1 MEFLRSVIAVLRV
14 LLLIADLWAV
24 TQGVGAPLNLAKDC
38 ERALRLDRE
47 TTTQS
52 SLSST
57 IEERQALQLIKRW
70 CSAYAQH
77 NPARIAEL
85 QASEVEIVDRFGG
98 FHRLST
104 RKDQERFWAEGFDI
118 IQAGEFHPQC
128 EAVDI
133 VFINPNAAV
142 VHTKVS
148 YPYGIRLKGG
158 ERIPPYS
165 EIHTF
170 AIAGNEGPW
179 LISGHSVT
187 KRVLP

>member
-1 MEFLRSVIAVLRV
+1 MEFLRPLIAVLWIV
-14 LLLIADLWAV
+14 LLIAGLWAV
-24 TQGVGAPLNLAKDC
+24 TQGVGAPPNLAKDR
-38 ERALRLDRE
+38 EHVLRFESE
-47 TTTQS
+47 TTTHS
-52 SLSST
+52 SLSSA
-57 IEERQALQLIKRW
+57 IEERRAFQLIERW

-118 IQAGEFHPQC
+118 IQTVEFHPQC
-128 EAVDI
+128 EAVDV

-142 VHTKVS
+142 VHAKVS
-148 YPYGIRLKGG
+148 YPHGIRLKGG
-158 ERIPPYS
+158 ERIAPYS

-170 AIAGNEGPW
+170 VIAGNEGYW
-179 LISGHSVT
+179 LVSGHNVT
-187 KRVLP
+187 KQILP

>member
-1 MEFLRSVIAVLRV
+1 MEFPRLAIALLRL
-14 LLLIADLWAV
+14 LLLIAHLWAV
-24 TQGVGAPLNLAKDC
+24 THGVSASPNLSKDF
-38 ERALRLDRE
+38 ERAVRLDRE

-57 IEERQALQLIKRW
+57 IEERRGLQLIKRW
-70 CSAYAQH
+70 CSAYAQL

-85 QASEVEIVDRFGG
+85 QAPEVEIVDRFGG
-98 FHRLST
+98 FHRLSA
-104 RKDQERFWAEGFDI
+104 RKEQERFWAAGFDI

-128 EAVDI
+128 EALDV
-133 VFINPNAAV
+133 VFINSNTAV

-148 YPYGIRLKGG
+148 YPHGIRLKGG

-170 AIAGNEGPW
+170 VIAEREGPW

-187 KRVLP
+187 KQVLP